1 MFNANHH
8 WCSVWSAILVG
19 LATGSLCSVA
29 AAQDKSSAPEPV
41 KEPAKEPT
49 KDASLATAPSPAA
62 SATAAEAPA
71 AAASTATPAPT
82 PTENPAPPLSPFRAV
97 AEKAASLPEPAPT
110 KPRSLFELSQKG
122 GASSGVGNAA
132 SPKDQ
137 PARPA
142 ATLDNL
148 GNFQDHWQLFA
159 HFRGSWVSDP
169 NLDPFA
175 DNDFLPA
182 LGAGGGRV
190 LYSQGQWS
198 LAALAFVE
206 ASGTEAQVR
215 GATSNLDTVR
225 FAVGPELRYH
235 FIPRSYL
242 FARAFPEL
250 IRAET
255 SLEDPVSGST
265 LADDQF
271 AFAADLGAGIAF
283 NPAGQA
289 DGEGHQPRLWIV
301 VEGGYGL
308 AFLRDL
314 SLEPEEGE
322 PAPARVEPL
331 RWDAPSLNAPLLRI
345 SAALTL

>member
-1 MFNANHH
+1 MFNAIRHRG
-8 WCSVWSAILVG
+8 VGWSAMLAAV
-19 LATGSLCSVA
+19 LATGSLSSIA
-29 AAQDKSSAPEPV
+29 SAQEKTGTAPASKETAKAPAKKEAAPEAAPQASA
-41 KEPAKEPT
+41 EGAAK
-49 KDASLATAPSPAA
+49 SAA
-62 SATAAEAPA
+62 SAATPEAAPA
-71 AAASTATPAPT
+71 AAPTPPTTAESAAAPAPT
-82 PTENPAPPLSPFRAV
+82 TEAAAPLSPFRAV
-97 AEKAASLPEPAPT
+97 AEKAAALPTPPPS
-110 KPRSLFELSQKG
+110 KHRSLFELSQQEG
-122 GASSGVGNAA
+122 PSSSGRRAPL
-132 SPKDQ
+132 PKDEPAQ
-137 PARPA
+137 PP

-190 LYSQGQWS
+190 LYSQGQLS
-198 LAALAFVE
+198 FAALAFVE

-242 FARAFPEL
+242 FARVFPEL

-255 SLEDPVSGST
+255 TLEDPVSAST
-265 LADDQF
+265 LEDHQF

-283 NPAGQA
+283 NAAGRA

-301 VEGGYGL
+301 
-308 AFLRDL
+308 
-314 SLEPEEGE
+314 
-322 PAPARVEPL
+322 
-331 RWDAPSLNAPLLRI
+331 
-345 SAALTL
+345 